1 MSDDTFPSSEA
12 SPPDDKNGHRG
23 GNGGEETH
31 EGSLAPAG
39 RKNGTG
45 ATDHQLFGIRAA
57 GAGSDGV
64 LAIGR
69 RLAMGVIGLLDWL
82 LTHLTSPTVMSALIG
97 LGVYAYVNSDAVRV
111 LPFEGNG
118 DGTALAVQL
127 SQMLDAV
134 DHGARAG
141 IDEGLDG
148 FKCTSTKP
156 PDVAIPGT
164 GISLT
169 SLVTWGQTQVQGE
182 LIDQGTLHRL
192 RLQVTGPVS
201 GLIETDPKS
210 SVDEVMVE
218 GAERLY
224 ALLVPLNGAYY
235 YFSRYP
241 DRALQIL
248 QGVLDEGRPG
258 TAVYRVWGLALRNL
272 GDVDGALDAFRK
284 ADAEATDASHHA
296 HIHVEMGYAARS
308 AKRWDAAVDYFDQ
321 AAREDPTWPVPVV
334 RKADVLWES
343 GNLTTAL
350 GAYEEGAAI
359 KPSFADAWVGI
370 GHVYAAEGRDDLA
383 ILAYQTARR
392 FAFDPIQRASLLRDV
407 GDVLFD
413 VGCVDEAVKRYAEA
427 MSVLPTYERERAK
440 QLGGACPGGLR
451 SGRSEAPGCVAFEP
465 DAVVG

>member
-1 MSDDTFPSSEA
+1 MSDDTPPSSEDGA
-12 SPPDDKNGHRG
+12 GNGKNGQIGR
-23 GNGGEETH
+23 NGA
-31 EGSLAPAG
+31 EGTDKGSAAPAG
-39 RKNGTG
+39 GKDGIG
-45 ATDHQLFGIRAA
+45 ADRHLFEIRAPRA
-57 GAGSDGV
+57 RSDGV

-69 RLAMGVIGLLDWL
+69 RLATGVIGLLDWL
-82 LTHLTSPTVMSALIG
+82 LTHFTSPTVMSAVIG
-97 LGVYAYVNSDAVRV
+97 LGLYAYMNSDAVRV
-111 LPFEGNG
+111 LPFEGNP

-134 DHGARAG
+134 DRGARAG

-156 PDVAIPGT
+156 PEVAIPGT

-169 SLVTWGQTQVQGE
+169 SLVSWGQTQVQGE
-182 LIDQGTLHRL
+182 LIDQGKLHRL
-192 RLQVTGPVS
+192 RLQVTGPIS

-210 SVDEVMVE
+210 SVDEAMVE

-248 QGVLDEGRPG
+248 QGVLDEGDPG
-258 TAVYRVWGLALRNL
+258 SAVYRVWGLALRNL

-284 ADAEATDASHHA
+284 ADAEAKDAKHHA

-321 AAREDPTWPVPVV
+321 AAKEDPTWPVPVV
-334 RKADVLWES
+334 RKADALWES

-370 GHVYAAEGRDDLA
+370 GHVYAAEGRTDLA
-383 ILAYQTARR
+383 IVAYQTARR
-392 FAFDPIQRASLLRDV
+392 FAFDPTQRASLLRDV

-427 MSVLPTYERERAK
+427 MGVLPTYERERAK
-440 QLGGACPGGLR
+440 RLGGACPGGLP
-451 SGRSEAPGCVAFEP
+451 SGRSEAPSCVAFEP